1 MLQVNV
7 EQDAAVAAAHHQQ
20 GEHVERREVEH
31 VVGGL
36 LPVAGE
42 AAVGGAL
49 GEVGLLHPDCP
60 EDEEL
65 KGAKWA
71 ESGHVT
77 QRRCERGLSRREVQQ
92 QEVLTANL
100 EHIPAGI

>member
-1 MLQVNV
+1 MLQVDV
-7 EQDAAVAAAHHQQ
+7 QQDAAVAAAHHQQ
-20 GEHVERREVEH
+20 GEHIERSEVEH

-49 GEVGLLHPDCP
+49 GEVGRLHPDCS

-65 KGAKWA
+65 EGAKRA

-77 QRRCERGLSRREVQQ
+77 QRRCEGGLCRGEVQQ

-100 EHIPAGI
+100 